1 MRETI
6 TIDARML
13 AFSGIGTYL
22 MSLVTQ
28 LASIESEF
36 SFEVICPEPD
46 LLSHLPPD
54 RLRFIESKAPIYSLK
69 EQWEL
74 SRLARRARLLHC
86 PHYNIPYLHRGR
98 MVVTIHD
105 LSHLVFR
112 EFLPNRRAYW
122 YARFMLARA
131 TKQATRI
138 VTDSQY
144 SRKCIQETFD
154 VPDERVRVIYPGFPH
169 GMNPD
174 ESPVDGSR
182 LEALKVRR
190 PYVLFVGILK
200 PHKNVQGLLRAFSLV
215 PCDKRRLFQLVI
227 VGKKDSFY
235 SSLMDL
241 ARKLSLDEQV
251 VFTGTVT
258 TDDLRAL
265 YADATLLVLPSLN
278 EGFGYP
284 VLEAMSFGVPVVV
297 SNTSSLPEVAGPAG
311 ILVDPRDTQSI
322 ANGIERLL
330 CDDDLR
336 QILSQRGR
344 EQAQLFSARKFALD
358 HLEVYRAALSS
369 QDDNRR

>member
-1 MRETI
+1 MRGTI
-6 TIDARML
+6 AVDARML
-13 AFSGIGTYL
+13 TFSGIGTYL
-22 MSLVTQ
+22 MSLLTQ

-36 SFEVICPEPD
+36 SFEVICPEPH
-46 LLSHLPPD
+46 LLSHLPPGRF
-54 RLRFIESKAPIYSLK
+54 RLVECRAPIYSLR
-69 EQWEL
+69 EQWEVA
-74 SRLARRARLLHC
+74 RLVRGAYLLHC
-86 PHYNIPYLHRGR
+86 PHYNIPYLRRDR

-105 LSHLVFR
+105 LSHLVCR

-144 SRKCIQETFD
+144 SRRSIQATFD
-154 VPDERVRVIYPGFPH
+154 VPDERVRVIYPGLPH

-174 ESPVDGSR
+174 ESQVDGSR

-190 PYVLFVGILK
+190 PYILFVGILK
-200 PHKNVQGLLRAFSLV
+200 RHKNVQGLLRAFSLV
-215 PCDKRRLFQLVI
+215 PCDKRRPFQLVI

-251 VFTGTVT
+251 VFTGAVT

-265 YADATLLVLPSLN
+265 YTGATLLVLPSLN

-284 VLEAMSFGVPVVV
+284 VLEAMAFGVPVVV
-297 SNTSSLPEVAGPAG
+297 SNTSSLPEVAGSAG
-311 ILVDPRDTQSI
+311 LLVDPRDPQSI
-322 ANGIERLL
+322 ANGIEMVLS
-330 CDDDLR
+330 DDYLR
-336 QILSQRGR
+336 KSLSERGR
-344 EQAQLFSARKFALD
+344 AQAQLFSARKSALD
-358 HLEVYRAALSS
+358 HLEVYRAALRS
-369 QDDNRR
+369 